1 MRRVDVVAALVARG
15 LAASPDDARA
25 LVDAGRVTAGGAPVA
40 SHGRLVASGEQ
51 LAVRAA
57 REPVGRGGAKL
68 EGAIAAWGVRVDGRR
83 CLDVGA
89 STGGFTEVLLGR
101 GAAEVVA
108 LDVGTGLLHE
118 RLAADPRVAVVD
130 GTHVREVPALLAA
143 RDAASPWRAPFS
155 LVVVDLS
162 FISTASVAGAIW
174 AAVAPGGEALV
185 LVKPQYE
192 ATREEASRGGG
203 VVADPGVWRRTC
215 EEVAAAFGRLGGMV
229 DAPVRSPI
237 DGRGGNAEF
246 FLRVR
251 RAPPT

>member
-1 MRRVDVVAALVARG
+1 MI
-15 LAASPDDARA
+15 DAH
-25 LVDAGRVTAGGAPVA
+25 RVTVGGAPVTSA
-40 SHGRLVASGEQ
+40 ARLVAPHEPIE
-51 LAVRAA
+51 VRPE
-57 REPVGRGGAKL
+57 REAVGRGGAKL
-68 EGAIAAWGVRVDGRR
+68 EGALADFGVRVEGRR

-89 STGGFTEVLLGR
+89 STGGFSEVLLAR

-108 LDVGTGLLHE
+108 LDVGTGRLHE
-118 RLAADPRVAVVD
+118 RVAADPRVTSVEGV
-130 GTHVREVPALLAA
+130 HVREVPALLAA

-162 FISTASVAGAIW
+162 FISTASVAPAIW

-192 ATREEASRGGG
+192 ATRDEASRGGG
-203 VVADPGVWRRTC
+203 VVDDPVVWARTC
-215 EEVAAAFGRLGGMV
+215 AEVADAFARLAGMV
-229 DAPVRSPI
+229 DAPVRSAI

>member
-1 MRRVDVVAALVARG
+1 VVAALVDRG
-15 LAASPDDARA
+15 LAASPDEARLLIDAH
-25 LVDAGRVTAGGAPVA
+25 RVTVGGAPVT
-40 SHGRLVASGEQ
+40 SHHRLVAPHEPVE
-51 LAVRAA
+51 VRAA

-68 EGAIAAWGVRVDGRR
+68 AGALDAFGVRVEGRS

-89 STGGFTEVLLGR
+89 STGGFTEVLLAR
-101 GAAEVVA
+101 GAAGVVA
-108 LDVGTGLLHE
+108 LDVGRGQLHE
-118 RLAADPRVAVVD
+118 RVAADPRVTSVEGV
-130 GTHVREVPALLAA
+130 HVRELPSLLGA
-143 RDAASPWRAPFS
+143 RDAAAPWRAPFS

-162 FISTASVAGAIW
+162 FISTASVAPAVW

-192 ATREEASRGGG
+192 STRDEASRGGG
-203 VVADPGVWRRTC
+203 VVDDPAVWARTC
-215 EEVAAAFGRLGGMV
+215 DEVAEAFARLGAMV
-229 DAPVRSPI
+229 DAPVRSSL

>member
-15 LAASPDDARA
+15 LAASPDEARA
-25 LVDAGRVTAGGAPVA
+25 RGDAGRVTAGGAPVA
-40 SHGRLVASGEQ
+40 SPGRRVAAGEQ

-118 RLAADPRVAVVD
+118 RLAADPRGAVV
-130 GTHVREVPALLAA
+130 V
-143 RDAASPWRAPFS
+143 
-155 LVVVDLS
+155 
-162 FISTASVAGAIW
+162 
-174 AAVAPGGEALV
+174 
-185 LVKPQYE
+185 
-192 ATREEASRGGG
+192 
-203 VVADPGVWRRTC
+203 
-215 EEVAAAFGRLGGMV
+215 
-229 DAPVRSPI
+229 
-237 DGRGGNAEF
+237 
-246 FLRVR
+246 
-251 RAPPT
+251 